1 VRSVRKIPVQI
12 PPERSRHPDG
22 RRRRQH
28 SSLTGSGAA
37 FDVTNRYINPNR
49 KCTFSSPATM
59 HRLLLALLVF
69 ELVGMG
75 AELLLLRHTETVWE
89 LIPLLLIGWS
99 MVTLAWHGI
108 SRGRG
113 SIRALRATM
122 GLFLIAGLA
131 GFALHYQANMEFR
144 LESNPSLSGWTLV
157 WAVLSGKTPPV
168 LAPGAMIQLGLLGLV
183 YTYKHPALFLMD
195 FEVENRSKE

>member
-1 VRSVRKIPVQI
+1 
-12 PPERSRHPDG
+12 
-22 RRRRQH
+22 
-28 SSLTGSGAA
+28 
-37 FDVTNRYINPNR
+37 
-49 KCTFSSPATM
+49 M
-59 HRLLLALLVF
+59 HRLLLALLIIG
-69 ELVGMG
+69 LVGMG

-89 LIPLLLIGWS
+89 LIPLVLIGWS
-99 MVTLAWHGI
+99 LVTLAWLGI

-113 SIRALRATM
+113 SVRALQATM

-144 LESNPSLSGWTLV
+144 LETNPSLSGWALL

-183 YTYKHPALFLMD
+183 YTYKHPTLLCTEALKAKTGAKN
-195 FEVENRSKE
+195 E